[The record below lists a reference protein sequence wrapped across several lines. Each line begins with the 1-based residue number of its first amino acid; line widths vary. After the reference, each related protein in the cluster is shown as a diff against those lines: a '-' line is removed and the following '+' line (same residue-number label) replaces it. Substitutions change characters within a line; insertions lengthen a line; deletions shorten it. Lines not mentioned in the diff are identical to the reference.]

1 MVDILKRVEELSDLF
16 DNTGSERLE
25 FNSGGGLLEEYYGK
39 SKLAYQAAVDNG
51 FQGTYEEYL
60 RLMSPTKSFADGGML
75 VQSGFGGTRQV
86 YRQAKGLSTRGS
98 KQVFTKE
105 GKKTSEILKAKRV
118 LNKDMLKYL
127 KARFP
132 NIKDYEKFYRNASK
146 DDVANWK
153 RAAPSYIETQ
163 KIPNIE
169 KAGKYPF
176 GTQAVGG
183 YVEKVKLIKQFNE
196 LKPTYKTLGKGTG
209 TRGFSERPFTLDEWL
224 NAGPERRKIG
234 RMSKEEYLNYRNVAK
249 GKIKEFKK
257 KEKKRL
263 TPQEYEEKYLI
274 RGREQSIGKPKGR
287 TLLKPGRGVL
297 LSDNNVLLNFMSTAA
312 RKQAKSKNK
321 KFIDVLEKGK
331 FVGVK
336 DVDKGITYYHDQYKG
351 KLSDTKKLI
360 TSHPDFNNTKN
371 LKIFA
376 KRFKYSMPSETIGSY
391 FAEYK
396 RVPTMG
402 ELGNFLTRAGINL
415 NDSKELVDK
424 KLKLVAKYSDQA
436 MQTNP
441 LHLHHTLN
449 VEGAPTKGIML
460 SLQDR
465 NDAAGKVV
473 RNFNEGNIDKI
484 EATKQLKKINTAALL
499 GKEVVGAK
507 TDVPLDRQLAS
518 ATRRVNKMFF
528 DALKQRPDIVEAIAK
543 RFGIPGK
550 VTAGALAGFLSFN
563 AISPQE
569 AVAGTGYETEIPT
582 GLTTG
587 EKLAGAGTAVGAY
600 KFRKPIMR
608 AAKTVAPKIL
618 GPAGLALEGYFMK
631 QAYDEGRTI
640 PEVLAQPFMLEG
652 VVADAQERLRMTK
665 PERQAVNRAQIADDF
680 SDLDTDFLTPIIPG
694 SLDVNVDA
702 VRQRTGEAE
711 AAERKLR
718 ALQRSG
724 LKEQSRAEVE
734 SPLYAAGGGIA
745 KLAGIDKGPQVESMN
760 PDSQGLQGIMKR
772 GIKT

>member
-1 MVDILKRVEELSDLF
+1 MTPKEYKQMMDYLTRSSIKDKVKFASNITKPDPKPIVEEIELF
-16 DNTGSERLE
+16 NE
-25 FNSGGGLLEEYYGK
+25 FNKRNPMANGGL
-39 SKLAYQAAVDNG
+39 
-51 FQGTYEEYL
+51 
-60 RLMSPTKSFADGGML
+60 SP
-75 VQSGFGGTRQV
+75 
-86 YRQAKGLSTRGS
+86 RGS
-98 KQVFTKE
+98 KQVFTKK
-105 GKKTSEILKAKRV
+105 GKKTSEILKEKRV
-118 LNKDMLKYL
+118 LGKDMLKYL
-127 KARFP
+127 EARFP
-132 NIKDYEKFYRNASK
+132 KIKDYEKFYRNASK

-153 RAAPSYIETQ
+153 KAAPTYVEIQ

-176 GTQAVGG
+176 GTKAVGG

-196 LKPTYKTLGKGTG
+196 LKPTYKTMGKGTG
-209 TRGFSERPFTLDEWL
+209 AKGFSERPFTLDEWL

-263 TPQEYEEKYLI
+263 TPQEYEKKYLI
-274 RGREQSIGKPKGR
+274 PGREQSIGKPKGR
-287 TLLKPGRGVL
+287 TLIKPGRSVL

-312 RKQAKSKNK
+312 KKQAKSKNK

-402 ELGNFLTRAGINL
+402 ELANFLTRARINL
-415 NDSKELVDK
+415 NDSKELVDE

-473 RNFNEGNIDKI
+473 RNFNKGNIDKI

-528 DALKQRPDIVEAIAK
+528 DALKQRPDVVEAIAK

-587 EKLAGAGTAVGAY
+587 EKLAGAGTAAAAF

-608 AAKTVAPKIL
+608 GVKAVGRGALKLAGPLTVPLELGFIGADLKSGSTVPEALADVVLAGGIFRERDKRKFIEDKYGTETLNRYVAAKTPGITDVMDIPTAL
-618 GPAGLALEGYFMK
+618 PALSKEL
-631 QAYDEGRTI
+631 QAIDTE
-640 PEVLAQPFMLEG
+640 
-652 VVADAQERLRMTK
+652 ADAYLQTLRD
-665 PERQAVNRAQIADDF
+665 Q
-680 SDLDTDFLTPIIPG
+680 
-694 SLDVNVDA
+694 
-702 VRQRTGEAE
+702 
-711 AAERKLR
+711 
-718 ALQRSG
+718 
-724 LKEQSRAEVE
+724 RAEE
-734 SPLYAAGGGIA
+734 FKKKSALPKPRIDEFQAAGGGIA
-745 KLAGIDKGPQVESMN
+745 KLAGVDSGRPPESGPN
-760 PDSQGLQGIMKR
+760 PQGLQGLMKR
-772 GIKT
+772 VRNR

>member
-1 MVDILKRVEELSDLF
+1 MTPKEYKQMMDYLTRSSIKDKVKFASNITKPDPKPIVEEIELF
-16 DNTGSERLE
+16 NE
-25 FNSGGGLLEEYYGK
+25 FNKRNPMANGGL
-39 SKLAYQAAVDNG
+39 
-51 FQGTYEEYL
+51 
-60 RLMSPTKSFADGGML
+60 SP
-75 VQSGFGGTRQV
+75 
-86 YRQAKGLSTRGS
+86 RGS
-98 KQVFTKE
+98 KQVFTKK
-105 GKKTSEILKAKRV
+105 GKKTSEILKEKRV
-118 LNKDMLKYL
+118 LGKDMLKYL
-127 KARFP
+127 EARFP
-132 NIKDYEKFYRNASK
+132 KIKDYEKFYRNASK

-153 RAAPSYIETQ
+153 KAAPTYVEIQ

-176 GTQAVGG
+176 GTKAVGG

-196 LKPTYKTLGKGTG
+196 LKPTYKTMGKGTG
-209 TRGFSERPFTLDEWL
+209 AKGFSERPFTLDEWL

-263 TPQEYEEKYLI
+263 TPQEYEKKYLI
-274 RGREQSIGKPKGR
+274 PGREQSIGKPKGR
-287 TLLKPGRGVL
+287 TLIKPGRSVL

-312 RKQAKSKNK
+312 KKQAKSKNK

-402 ELGNFLTRAGINL
+402 ELANFLTRARINL
-415 NDSKELVDK
+415 NDSKELVDE

-473 RNFNEGNIDKI
+473 RNFNKGNIDKI

-528 DALKQRPDIVEAIAK
+528 DALKQRPDVVEAIAK

-587 EKLAGAGTAVGAY
+587 EKLAGAGTAAAAF

-608 AAKTVAPKIL
+608 GVKAVGRGALKLAGPLTVPLELGFIGADLKSGSTVPEALADVVLAGGIFRERDKRKFIEDKYGTETLNRYVAAKTPGITDVMDMPTAL
-618 GPAGLALEGYFMK
+618 PALSKEL
-631 QAYDEGRTI
+631 QAIDAE
-640 PEVLAQPFMLEG
+640 
-652 VVADAQERLRMTK
+652 ADAYLQTLRGQRAEEFKRKSTLPK
-665 PERQAVNRAQIADDF
+665 PEI
-680 SDLDTDFLTPIIPG
+680 
-694 SLDVNVDA
+694 DA
-702 VRQRTGEAE
+702 FQ
-711 AAERKLR
+711 
-718 ALQRSG
+718 
-724 LKEQSRAEVE
+724 
-734 SPLYAAGGGIA
+734 AAGGGIA
-745 KLAGIDKGPQVESMN
+745 KLAGVSSGPPPESGPN
-760 PDSQGLQGIMKR
+760 SQGLQGLMKR
-772 GIKT
+772 VRNL

>member
-1 MVDILKRVEELSDLF
+1 MTPKEYKQMMDYLTRSSIKDKVKFASDITKPDPKPIVEEIELF
-16 DNTGSERLE
+16 NE
-25 FNSGGGLLEEYYGK
+25 FNKRNPMANGGL
-39 SKLAYQAAVDNG
+39 S
-51 FQGTYEEYL
+51 
-60 RLMSPTKSFADGGML
+60 S
-75 VQSGFGGTRQV
+75 
-86 YRQAKGLSTRGS
+86 RGS
-98 KQVFTKE
+98 KQVFTKK
-105 GKKTSEILKAKRV
+105 GKKTSEILKEKRV
-118 LNKDMLKYL
+118 LGKDMLKYL
-127 KARFP
+127 EARFP
-132 NIKDYEKFYRNASK
+132 KIKDYEKFYRNASK

-153 RAAPSYIETQ
+153 KAAPTYVEIQ

-176 GTQAVGG
+176 GTKAVGG

-196 LKPTYKTLGKGTG
+196 LKPTYKTMGKGTG
-209 TRGFSERPFTLDEWL
+209 AKGFSERPFTLDEWL
-224 NAGPERRKIG
+224 DAGPERRKIG

-257 KEKKRL
+257 LEKKRL
-263 TPQEYEEKYLI
+263 TPQEYEKKYLI
-274 RGREQSIGKPKGR
+274 PGREQSIGKPKGR
-287 TLLKPGRGVL
+287 TLIKPGRSVL

-312 RKQAKSKNK
+312 KKQAKSKNK

-371 LKIFA
+371 LKVFA

-402 ELGNFLTRAGINL
+402 ELGNFLTRARINL
-415 NDSKELVDK
+415 NDSKELVDE

-473 RNFNEGNIDKI
+473 RNFNKGNIDKI

-528 DALKQRPDIVEAIAK
+528 DALKQRPDVVEAIAK

-587 EKLAGAGTAVGAY
+587 EKLAGAGTAAAAF
-600 KFRKPIMR
+600 KFRKPIIR
-608 AAKTVAPKIL
+608 GVKAVGRGALKLSGPLTVPLELGFIGADLKSGSTVPEALADVVLAGGIFRERDKRKFIEDKYGTETLNRYVAAKTPGITDVMDIPTAL
-618 GPAGLALEGYFMK
+618 PALSKEL
-631 QAYDEGRTI
+631 QAIDAE
-640 PEVLAQPFMLEG
+640 
-652 VVADAQERLRMTK
+652 ADAYLQTLRGQRAEEFKRKSTLPK
-665 PERQAVNRAQIADDF
+665 PEI
-680 SDLDTDFLTPIIPG
+680 
-694 SLDVNVDA
+694 DA
-702 VRQRTGEAE
+702 FQ
-711 AAERKLR
+711 
-718 ALQRSG
+718 
-724 LKEQSRAEVE
+724 
-734 SPLYAAGGGIA
+734 AAGGGIA
-745 KLAGIDKGPQVESMN
+745 KLAGVDQGPPPESGPN
-760 PDSQGLQGIMKR
+760 SQGLQGLMKR
-772 GIKT
+772 VKNL

>member
-1 MVDILKRVEELSDLF
+1 MTPKEYKQMMDYLTRSSIKDKVKFASNITKPDPKPIVEEIELF
-16 DNTGSERLE
+16 NE
-25 FNSGGGLLEEYYGK
+25 FNKRNPMANGGL
-39 SKLAYQAAVDNG
+39 
-51 FQGTYEEYL
+51 
-60 RLMSPTKSFADGGML
+60 SP
-75 VQSGFGGTRQV
+75 
-86 YRQAKGLSTRGS
+86 RGS
-98 KQVFTKE
+98 KQVFTKK
-105 GKKTSEILKAKRV
+105 GKKTSEILKEKRV
-118 LNKDMLKYL
+118 LGKDMLKYL
-127 KARFP
+127 EARFP
-132 NIKDYEKFYRNASK
+132 KIKDYEKFYRNASK

-153 RAAPSYIETQ
+153 KAAPTYVEIQ

-176 GTQAVGG
+176 GTKAVGG

-196 LKPTYKTLGKGTG
+196 LKPTYKTMGKGTG
-209 TRGFSERPFTLDEWL
+209 AKGFSERPFTLDEWL

-263 TPQEYEEKYLI
+263 TPQEYEKKYLI
-274 RGREQSIGKPKGR
+274 PGREQSIGKPKGR
-287 TLLKPGRGVL
+287 TLIKPGRSVL

-312 RKQAKSKNK
+312 KKQAKSKNK

-402 ELGNFLTRAGINL
+402 ELANFLTRARINL
-415 NDSKELVDK
+415 NDSKELVDE

-473 RNFNEGNIDKI
+473 RNFNKGNIDKI

-528 DALKQRPDIVEAIAK
+528 DALKQRPDVVEAIAK

-587 EKLAGAGTAVGAY
+587 EKLAGAGTAAAAF

-608 AAKTVAPKIL
+608 GVKAVGRGALKLAGPLTVPLELGFIGADLKSGSTVPEALADVVLAGGIFRERDKRKFIEDKYGTETLNRYVAAKTPGITDVMDMPTAL
-618 GPAGLALEGYFMK
+618 PALSKEL
-631 QAYDEGRTI
+631 QAIDAE
-640 PEVLAQPFMLEG
+640 
-652 VVADAQERLRMTK
+652 ADAYLQTLRGQRAEEFKRKSTLPK
-665 PERQAVNRAQIADDF
+665 PEI
-680 SDLDTDFLTPIIPG
+680 
-694 SLDVNVDA
+694 DA
-702 VRQRTGEAE
+702 FQ
-711 AAERKLR
+711 
-718 ALQRSG
+718 
-724 LKEQSRAEVE
+724 
-734 SPLYAAGGGIA
+734 AAGGGIA
-745 KLAGIDKGPQVESMN
+745 KLAGVDQGPPPESGPN
-760 PDSQGLQGIMKR
+760 SQGLQGLMKR
-772 GIKT
+772 VKNL

>member
-1 MVDILKRVEELSDLF
+1 MNPLKFKQAMDYLTRIKKVKPDLPEVF
-16 DNTGSERLE
+16 PASQAPVPLKKESLE
-25 FNSGGGLLEEYYGK
+25 TMEAINEF
-39 SKLAYQAAVDNG
+39 V
-51 FQGTYEEYL
+51 L
-60 RLMSPTKSFADGGML
+60 RNPRQDMAGGGML
-75 VQSGFGGTRQV
+75 VQPGFNGTRQG
-86 YRQAKGLSTRGS
+86 YRQDKGLSTRGS

-105 GKKTSEILKAKRV
+105 GKKQSEILKAKRV
-118 LNKDMLKYL
+118 LDKDMLKYL

-132 NIKDYEKFYRNASK
+132 NIKDYKKFYRNASGA
-146 DDVANWK
+146 DVALWK
-153 RAAPSYIETQ
+153 KAAPNYAEIQ

-176 GTQAVGG
+176 GTKAVGG
-183 YVEKVKLIKQFNE
+183 YKEKVKLIKQFNE
-196 LKPTYKTLGKGTG
+196 LKPTYKTMGKGTG
-209 TRGFSERPFTLDEWL
+209 TKGFSERPFTLDEWL

-234 RMSKEEYLNYRNVAK
+234 RMSKEEYLNYRNIAK

-257 KEKKRL
+257 LEKKRL
-263 TPQEYEEKYLI
+263 TSQEYEKKYLI
-274 RGREQSIGKPKGR
+274 PGREQSIGKPKGR
-287 TLLKPGRGVL
+287 TPLKPGRGVL

-312 RKQAKSKNK
+312 KKQAKSKNK

-415 NDSKELVDK
+415 NDSKELVNK

-507 TDVPLDRQLAS
+507 TNVPLDRQLAS

-528 DALKQRPDIVEAIAK
+528 DALKQRPDVVEAIAK

-587 EKLAGAGTAVGAY
+587 EKLAGAGTAVGAF
-600 KFRKPIMR
+600 KFRKPIIK
-608 AAKTVAPKIL
+608 AAKAVGPKLL
-618 GPAGLALEGYFMK
+618 GPAGLAIEGAFAK
-631 QAYDEGRTI
+631 QAYDEGRSI
-640 PEVLAQPFMLEG
+640 PEIIASPFALEG
-652 VVADAQERLRMTK
+652 VVSDAQERLRMTR
-665 PERQAVNRAQIADDF
+665 PERQAVNRAQIASDF

-702 VRQRTGEAE
+702 VRQRAAAEE
-711 AAERKLR
+711 AAARELR
-718 ALQRSG
+718 AQQRAGVQAQSIAG
-724 LKEQSRAEVE
+724 LDD
-734 SPLYAAGGGIA
+734 PFYAAGGGIA
-745 KLAGIDKGPQVESMN
+745 KLAGVSSGPPPEKGPM
-760 PDSQGLQGIMKR
+760 SQGLQGLMKR
-772 GIKT
+772 VKKL

>member
-1 MVDILKRVEELSDLF
+1 MADIVKRIEELMDLF
-16 DNTGSERLE
+16 DEGEVTTADKIQRPSNPFREFEER
-25 FNSGGGLLEEYYGK
+25 NPM
-39 SKLAYQAAVDNG
+39 ANG
-51 FQGTYEEYL
+51 
-60 RLMSPTKSFADGGML
+60 
-75 VQSGFGGTRQV
+75 
-86 YRQAKGLSTRGS
+86 GLSTRGS

-105 GKKTSEILKAKRV
+105 GKKQSEILKAKRV
-118 LNKDMLKYL
+118 LDKDMLKYL

-132 NIKDYEKFYRNASK
+132 NIKDYKKFYRNASGA
-146 DDVANWK
+146 DVALWK
-153 RAAPSYIETQ
+153 KAAPNYAEIQ
-163 KIPNIE
+163 KIPNIK

-183 YVEKVKLIKQFNE
+183 YKEKVKLIKQFNE
-196 LKPTYKTLGKGTG
+196 LKPTYKTMGKGTG
-209 TRGFSERPFTLDEWL
+209 TKGFSERPFTLDEWL

-234 RMSKEEYLNYRNVAK
+234 RMSKEEYLNYRNIAK

-257 KEKKRL
+257 LEKKRL
-263 TPQEYEEKYLI
+263 TPQEYEKKYLI
-274 RGREQSIGKPKGR
+274 PGREQSIGKAKGR
-287 TLLKPGRGVL
+287 TPLKPGRGVL

-312 RKQAKSKNK
+312 KKQAKSKNK

-336 DVDKGITYYHDQYKG
+336 DVDNGITYYHDQYKG

-402 ELGNFLTRAGINL
+402 ELGNFLTRANINL

-507 TDVPLDRQLAS
+507 TNVPLDRQLAS

-528 DALKQRPDIVEAIAK
+528 DALKQRPDVVEAIAK

-587 EKLAGAGTAVGAY
+587 EKLAGAGTAAAAY
-600 KFRKPIMR
+600 KFRKPIIKGAKAVGRTALKALGPLAAPIELAFIGSDLKSGSSTPEALADVVMLGGIFR
-608 AAKTVAPKIL
+608 ERDKRKFIKDKYGEEVLNTYVAAKTPGITDVMDIPTAMPELSKRL
-618 GPAGLALEGYFMK
+618 
-631 QAYDEGRTI
+631 QTI
-640 PEVLAQPFMLEG
+640 DAE
-652 VVADAQERLRMTK
+652 ADQHLLKLREQRAKEFEKKSKLPK
-665 PERQAVNRAQIADDF
+665 PEIDEFQ
-680 SDLDTDFLTPIIPG
+680 
-694 SLDVNVDA
+694 
-702 VRQRTGEAE
+702 
-711 AAERKLR
+711 
-718 ALQRSG
+718 
-724 LKEQSRAEVE
+724 
-734 SPLYAAGGGIA
+734 AAGGGIA
-745 KLAGIDKGPQVESMN
+745 KLAGDRSGAMLESMN
-760 PDSQGLQGIMKR
+760 PDSQGLQGLMKR

>member
-1 MVDILKRVEELSDLF
+1 MTPKEYKQMMDYLTRSSIKDKVKFASNITKPDPKPIVEEIELF
-16 DNTGSERLE
+16 NE
-25 FNSGGGLLEEYYGK
+25 FNKRNPMANGGL
-39 SKLAYQAAVDNG
+39 
-51 FQGTYEEYL
+51 
-60 RLMSPTKSFADGGML
+60 SP
-75 VQSGFGGTRQV
+75 
-86 YRQAKGLSTRGS
+86 RGS
-98 KQVFTKE
+98 KQVFTKK
-105 GKKTSEILKAKRV
+105 GKKTSEILKEKRV
-118 LNKDMLKYL
+118 LGKDMLKYL
-127 KARFP
+127 EARFP
-132 NIKDYEKFYRNASK
+132 KIKDYEKFYRNASK

-153 RAAPSYIETQ
+153 KAAPTYVEIQ

-176 GTQAVGG
+176 GTKAVGG

-196 LKPTYKTLGKGTG
+196 LKPTYKTMGKGTG
-209 TRGFSERPFTLDEWL
+209 AKGFSERPFTLDEWL

-263 TPQEYEEKYLI
+263 TPQEYEKKYLI
-274 RGREQSIGKPKGR
+274 PGREQSIGKPKGR
-287 TLLKPGRGVL
+287 TLIKPGRSVL

-312 RKQAKSKNK
+312 KKQAKSKNK

-402 ELGNFLTRAGINL
+402 ELANFLTRARINL
-415 NDSKELVDK
+415 NDSKELVDE

-473 RNFNEGNIDKI
+473 RNFNKGNIDKI

-528 DALKQRPDIVEAIAK
+528 DALKQRPDVVEAIAK

-587 EKLAGAGTAVGAY
+587 EKLAGAGTAAAAF

-608 AAKTVAPKIL
+608 GVKAVGRGALKLAGPLTVPLELGFIGADLKSGSTVPEALADVVLAGGIFRERDKRKFIEDKYGTETLNRYVAAKTPGITDVMDMPTAL
-618 GPAGLALEGYFMK
+618 PALSKEL
-631 QAYDEGRTI
+631 QAIDAE
-640 PEVLAQPFMLEG
+640 
-652 VVADAQERLRMTK
+652 ADAYLQTLRGQRAEEFKRKSTLPK
-665 PERQAVNRAQIADDF
+665 PEI
-680 SDLDTDFLTPIIPG
+680 
-694 SLDVNVDA
+694 DA
-702 VRQRTGEAE
+702 FQ
-711 AAERKLR
+711 
-718 ALQRSG
+718 
-724 LKEQSRAEVE
+724 
-734 SPLYAAGGGIA
+734 AAGGGIA
-745 KLAGIDKGPQVESMN
+745 KLAGVSSGPPPESGPN
-760 PDSQGLQGIMKR
+760 SQGLQGLMKR
-772 GIKT
+772 VKNL